1 MAFSSGEDALGW
13 FMTWCGFYDS
23 LRQLDK
29 PCVIALN
36 GVAAGSV
43 PPMYSW
49 SRWISLR
56 TWLHSG
62 RIRGG
67 ITQLPSD
74 TTAVIGCCIWVK
86 RAFILP
92 ILQPC
97 QYPRRLPVPERRH
110 LGRTASADGDRRC
123 RQSQGDRNS
132 RKFRRCPGSAQVVVV
147 FNRL

>member
-36 GVAAGSV
+36 GVAADSV
-43 PPMYSW
+43 PPMYSL

-67 ITQLPSD
+67 YYTVAERYNSSHRLFDLGEKGVYSSYTP
-74 TTAVIGCCIWVK
+74 TV
-86 RAFILP
+86 P
-92 ILQPC
+92 ISASPAC
-97 QYPRRLPVPERRH
+97 TRKAAPRTYSV
-110 LGRTASADGDRRC
+110 C
-123 RQSQGDRNS
+123 RW
-132 RKFRRCPGSAQVVVV
+132 
-147 FNRL
+147 